1 MFGWVD
7 FRKDRKKR
15 MKNRRENEW
24 KGCLVERG
32 RGEKSDGAQL
42 FSLWVY
48 QNSIF
53 SKQRENW
60 REKEKDVY
68 WTKLPFSIPQPIFCL
83 FLTCLFGFFFFF
95 FFFYLDKISSCLL
108 STFNLVWFWFW
119 FWFWFCFFVFFFGI
133 KFCTIHV
140 SSFCLFLSFYL
151 FLSF

>member
-15 MKNRRENEW
+15 MKNRRENKWE
-24 KGCLVERG
+24 GCLVERG

-42 FSLWVY
+42 FSFWVY
-48 QNSIF
+48 QNSFF
-53 SKQRENW
+53 SKQGENW

-68 WTKLPFSIPQPIFCL
+68 WTKLPFSIQQPIFCL
-83 FLTCLFGFFFFF
+83 FLTCLSGF

-119 FWFWFCFFVFFFGI
+119 FCFVLFYFFFLG
-133 KFCTIHV
+133 
-140 SSFCLFLSFYL
+140 
-151 FLSF
+151 